1 MWSRDV
7 GLYSLSVS
15 ALSGESIQL
24 VPLSGWLVTTTT
36 CFYVAMMMV
45 CVCVYARDQW
55 LQYSQRILNFDCIP
69 ISKQSTKC
77 LLPTLL
83 CMNRCAPTSPC
94 MEQCLP
100 SQVYSI
106 LPSNNLQILFVLFIY
121 CINWVIMN
129 ITRSWKNLINYTFTS
144 NKTMQ

>member
-1 MWSRDV
+1 MVERCRA
-7 GLYSLSVS
+7 LLSLSECAVWGINSIS
-15 ALSGESIQL
+15 ATQ
-24 VPLSGWLVTTTT
+24 W
-36 CFYVAMMMV
+36 VACYYDDLLLCSYDDGV
-45 CVCVYARDQW
+45 CVCVYACDQW